1 MSSLQPIT
9 CPVCGAES
17 QKVMDLTGDI
27 IRAQVSG
34 LFGAPVPDE
43 VQIADYAMRECQSC
57 ALVFADPMQSGDGAY
72 YGWITA
78 QAKYHAGKR
87 WEWGVLRAD
96 FAGAGRAL
104 KVLEVG
110 CGDGKLMEFLSDLD
124 NVTMVGVDVSA
135 PSVEKACKAGFDVRL
150 AAFEDIDSVLSNGE
164 AFDAVILSHVLE
176 HVGDP
181 LGVMRQARGRLAAGG
196 SLYAAVPYS
205 PMSRELAGWDIQN
218 LPPHHLTR
226 WNQASLTTLGNILE
240 LRTDLRLPKAK
251 SPLKRAVQETC
262 GEVLGDKHPSVA
274 RRVLTVLT
282 NLSVFAMWLGRFRS
296 REQVNG
302 RAAGDSVLARFF
314 RE

>member
-1 MSSLQPIT
+1 MPSQHPIA

-17 QKVMDLTGDI
+17 QKVMDLSGAA

-34 LFGAPVPDE
+34 LFGTSVPDE
-43 VQIADYAMRECQSC
+43 VQIADYTMRECQSC
-57 ALVFADPMQSGDGAY
+57 ALVFADPMQSGDSAY

-87 WEWGVLRAD
+87 WEWSVLRAD

-110 CGDGKLMEFLSDLD
+110 CGDGKLMAFLGDLD

-135 PSVEKACKAGFDVRL
+135 PSVEKACSAGFDVRL
-150 AAFEDIDSVLSNGE
+150 AAFEDIDSVLSKDE
-164 AFDAVILSHVLE
+164 TFDAVILSHVLE

-181 LGVMRQARGRLAAGG
+181 LGVMRQARARLSAGG

-226 WNQASLTTLGNILE
+226 WNQASLAALGGHLKAAH
-240 LRTDLRLPKAK
+240 RLA
-251 SPLKRAVQETC
+251 
-262 GEVLGDKHPSVA
+262 
-274 RRVLTVLT
+274 
-282 NLSVFAMWLGRFRS
+282 FAQG
-296 REQVNG
+296 
-302 RAAGDSVLARFF
+302 
-314 RE
+314 